1 MKTAKNITCQRDA
14 GSTVA
19 MVGRDGY
26 KQLGCPRITP
36 INKTL
41 LAYCG
46 RPLKIKGQC
55 SVEVQLA
62 KQVKKKMPLIVVH
75 ESGSNLLGL
84 DWSDVF
90 GLTSGG
96 LLALKSSESALS
108 VIGLAEATKSV
119 VEKNFY
125 FAQDKI
131 CQCFSRTAG
140 KVFVDQSVNS
150 STSRGDAYLIQF
162 TTYPIGNQ
170 AKSSR

>member
-46 RPLKIKGQC
+46 RPLKIKGQR

-62 KQVKKKMPLIVVH
+62 KQVKKKMPLIVVD
-75 ESGSNLLGL
+75 ESVSNLLRL
-84 DWSDVF
+84 VWSDAL

-119 VEKNFY
+119 VEKKFFLFKTKYANVFLE
-125 FAQDKI
+125 QL
-131 CQCFSRTAG
+131 G
-140 KVFVDQSVNS
+140 KCSLTKVSIHQ
-150 STSRGDAYLIQF
+150 R
-162 TTYPIGNQ
+162 PE
-170 AKSSR
+170 AKPT